1 MVPQQ
6 EHVHH
11 WVSIKLLHEM
21 QTHPRGFLSAPLS
34 RDLMVSS
41 ARVRFLKRN
50 ASPGFAFFSSF
61 WSRVKGL
68 FFEFRDSE
76 RSGWV
81 GFRLEVDVDS
91 VLLGGGRSAAQT
103 SQHRKVDGFSSVHIG
118 QIQGVSYEL
127 LSAVRSTV
135 SLRFDCGAAFG
146 SAGRVSGIA
155 GGILEAV
162 GGGDDFVRGPAGFS

>member
-11 WVSIKLLHEM
+11 WVSMKLLHEM
-21 QTHPRGFLSAPLS
+21 QTHPRGFLSALRS

-50 ASPGFAFFSSF
+50 ASPGFALFPSF
-61 WSRVKGL
+61 RSKVKGL
-68 FFEFRDSE
+68 FFELPDSK
-76 RSGWV
+76 RSGGFECRPEV
-81 GFRLEVDVDS
+81 GLDS
-91 VLLGGGRSAAQT
+91 VLVGGGRSAAQT

-127 LSAVRSTV
+127 LSAVRSTI
-135 SLRFDCGAAFG
+135 SSCFDGWASFG
-146 SAGRVSGIA
+146 SVGRASEIA
-155 GGILEAV
+155 GVISEAV